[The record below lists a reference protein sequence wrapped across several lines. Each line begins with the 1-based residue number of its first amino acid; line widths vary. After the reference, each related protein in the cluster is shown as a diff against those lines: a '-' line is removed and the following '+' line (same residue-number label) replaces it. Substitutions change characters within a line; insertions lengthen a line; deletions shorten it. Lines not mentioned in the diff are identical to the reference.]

1 MKTLYPLYRAALLDN
16 GVDLVSGNI
25 KIVGL
30 DNTYVYDDG
39 HEFLDDLTGTVATS
53 GNLAS
58 KTATAGVFASADASL
73 GSPGPGDT
81 IVAYVMY
88 RDTGTPA
95 TSALVLYSDEDSAAS
110 PISVATDSTEKI
122 IACPSPGWFRP

>member
-16 GVDLVSGNI
+16 GVDLISLNV
-25 KIVGL
+25 KVVGL
-30 DNTYVYDDG
+30 DSTYTYDDA

-58 KTATAGVFASADASL
+58 KTNTAGVFASADASL
-73 GSPGPGDT
+73 GSPTAGDT

-88 RDTGTPA
+88 RDSGTPS

-110 PISVATDSTEKI
+110 PISVATDGTEKI
-122 IACPSPGWFRP
+122 IACPTPGWFRP